1 MNNNLTDEQLQLVDI
16 EGDNRIDF
24 FTDFVDDIEDDNF
37 DNFLSR
43 KKRQERLEKR
53 LQRREGRQE
62 RRGERKD
69 ARAEARELRRAT
81 RAGMT
86 LEEYRASQIDA
97 NTDENTQLD
106 STREKTRMR
115 KREFLKKRG
124 ILSKRPA
131 KADLKEQANQEND
144 AIINGETPI
153 DAPSVEEVKGSFFE
167 ENKQM
172 ILIGGGIL
180 LAGIVYF
187 KFIKK

>member
-1 MNNNLTDEQLQLVDI
+1 MQYTNFVDEI
-16 EGDNRIDF
+16 
-24 FTDFVDDIEDDNF
+24 DDIEF
-37 DNFLSR
+37 DEFFGGR

-53 LQRREGRQE
+53 LERREGRKE

-97 NTDENTQLD
+97 DTDENTQLD
-106 STREKTRMR
+106 STREKTRMT
-115 KREFLKKRG
+115 KRDWLKKRPAM
-124 ILSKRPA
+124 LKRPA
-131 KADLKEQANQEND
+131 KAVLKEQANEVND
-144 AIINGETPI
+144 QIINGETPI
-153 DAPSVEEVKGSFFE
+153 DAPIVEEEKGSFFE

-172 ILIGGGIL
+172 ILIGGGVL